1 MVRNQNRSANF
12 LLHDKALFH
21 LALFPGKGIR
31 QRRVKFSWGWS
42 TRWPML
48 WPSSSAR
55 PWWGRWVLCPRL
67 VRQPW
72 LCASTSPPRLSLS
85 PEGRF
90 KKLVYNCKIWII
102 CMSPVLQYFI
112 LRKQWVLISK
122 TNSEQE
128 HPFHNIRSPSWL
140 AERSKLSSHFPPTQV
155 R

>member
-1 MVRNQNRSANF
+1 MLRNQNKSANF

-21 LALFPGKGIR
+21 LDLFPGKGIR

-72 LCASTSPPRLSLS
+72 QCASTSPPRLSLL

-90 KKLVYNCKIWII
+90 IKHVCNCKNWIKCI
-102 CMSPVLQYFI
+102 FWKKTELYFFDSKSHLIQWSSRINLAFYQSDI
-112 LRKQWVLISK
+112 L
-122 TNSEQE
+122 
-128 HPFHNIRSPSWL
+128 
-140 AERSKLSSHFPPTQV
+140 
-155 R
+155 